1 MTALI
6 ATITEKGVLA
16 PTYSEVLSEL
26 QKRFRAIYGQ
36 DINLDND
43 TADGQWLGIVASA
56 INDANAALTASYA
69 GYAPSTASGTALS
82 SIVRTNGI
90 SRNRASFSSVD
101 LRCVGQAGSTISGG
115 IVEDENGNR
124 WKMPATVVIPPKGE
138 ITVTAV
144 CSKEGAI
151 DALPGTVTKI
161 MTPTLG
167 WQTVSN
173 PAAAAVGQAVE
184 TDAQLRARQKQ
195 SVALP
200 SRSVFEGILASV
212 AAIDGV
218 SAISGIDNDTAKT
231 DENGVPSHSIAI
243 IADGGDTQAI
253 ADAIF
258 RKKGPGTG
266 TYGNTT
272 QTVFD
277 RYDVAHKISFSRSV
291 RKPVNARVKIVPLNG
306 YETGIGE
313 RIRETVAGFIDGL
326 AIGESLMLTRLYLPA
341 SLNGSS
347 DLATFK
353 LVSVETSTDGE
364 SFSQS
369 DIDIHFN
376 ERAACD
382 PDSVELV
389 IQS

>member
-6 ATITEKGVLA
+6 ATITDKGVLA
-16 PTYSEVLSEL
+16 PTYAEVLSEL

-56 INDANAALTASYA
+56 INDANAALTASYT

-82 SIVRTNGI
+82 SIVKTNGI

-101 LRCVGQAGSTISGG
+101 LRCVGQAGSTITNGV
-115 IVEDENGNR
+115 VEDENGNR
-124 WKMPATVVIPPKGE
+124 WKLPATVVIPPQGE
-138 ITVTAV
+138 ITVTAI

-151 DALPGTVTKI
+151 DALPGTVNKI

-218 SAISGIDNDTAKT
+218 SAISGIDNDSSQT
-231 DENGVPSHSIAI
+231 DANGIPSHSVAI

-277 RYDVAHKISFSRSV
+277 RYDVAHNIRFSRSV
-291 RKPVNARVKIVPLNG
+291 RKAIKARVTIVPLTG

-313 RIRETVAGFIDGL
+313 RIRKAVADFIDGL

-341 SLNGSS
+341 SLNGSA
-347 DLATFK
+347 DLATYK
-353 LVSVETSTDGE
+353 LVSVETAAEGDDFGS
-364 SFSQS
+364 S
-369 DIDIHFN
+369 DIAIRFN

-389 IQS
+389 VQS

>member
-6 ATITEKGVLA
+6 ATITDKGVLA
-16 PTYSEVLSEL
+16 PTYSEVLAEL
-26 QKRFRAIYGQ
+26 QKKFRAIYGQ

-56 INDANAALTASYA
+56 INDANAALTASYT
-69 GYAPSTASGTALS
+69 GYAPSTASGAALS

-101 LRCVGQAGSTISGG
+101 LRCIGQAGSTISGG

-124 WKMPATVVIPPKGE
+124 WKLPDTVVIPPQGE
-138 ITVTAV
+138 ITVTAI

-151 DALPGTVTKI
+151 EALPGTVTKI

-173 PAAAAVGQAVE
+173 PAAAALGQAVE

-218 SAISGIDNDTAKT
+218 SAISGIDNDTSRT
-231 DENGVPSHSIAI
+231 DSNGIPPHSIAI

-266 TYGNTT
+266 TYGNTS
-272 QTVFD
+272 QQVFD
-277 RYDVAHKISFSRSV
+277 RYDVVHNISFSRSV
-291 RKPVNARVKIVPLNG
+291 RKAISAKVTIVPLTG
-306 YETGIGE
+306 SETGIGE
-313 RIRETVAGFIDGL
+313 RIRKTVADFIDGL

-341 SLNGSS
+341 SLNGSA
-347 DLATFK
+347 DLATYK
-353 LVSVETSTDGE
+353 LVSVETSADGE
-364 SFSQS
+364 TFGQS
-369 DIDIHFN
+369 DIAIRFN

-382 PDSVELV
+382 PASVELV

>member
-6 ATITEKGVLA
+6 ATITDKGVLA
-16 PTYSEVLSEL
+16 PTYSEVLTEL
-26 QKRFRAIYGQ
+26 QKKFRAIYGQ

-56 INDANAALTASYA
+56 INDANAALTASYT

-101 LRCVGQAGSTISGG
+101 LRCVGQAGSTISDGV
-115 IVEDENGNR
+115 VEDDNGNR
-124 WKMPATVVIPPKGE
+124 WKLPGTVVIPPQGE
-138 ITVTAV
+138 ITVTAI
-144 CSKEGAI
+144 CTKEGAI
-151 DALPGTVTKI
+151 DALPGSVTKI

-218 SAISGIDNDTAKT
+218 SAISGIDNDSSKT
-231 DENGVPSHSIAI
+231 DANGIPSHSIAI

-253 ADAIF
+253 ADAVF

-277 RYDVAHKISFSRSV
+277 RYDVAHNISFSRSV
-291 RKPVNARVKIVPLNG
+291 RKAISAKVTIVPLTG

-313 RIRETVAGFIDGL
+313 RIRKTVADFIDGL

-341 SLNGSS
+341 SLNGSA
-347 DLATFK
+347 DLATYK
-353 LVSVETSTDGE
+353 LVSVETSTDGKV
-364 SFSQS
+364 FGQS
-369 DIDIHFN
+369 DIAIQFN